1 MCIRHFSRATALKFS
16 SLGAK
21 LAICDINPT
30 PLSDLSSSAS
40 TQTYMQAVD
49 VGNTQQVEDFV
60 SNTIKELGKIDYVFN
75 CAGVNPTSIPLEDTT
90 DAYWDKLVN
99 TNLKGVFLVTRA
111 CLPHLIRGSAIVNV
125 SSISGIRGS
134 ALQSV
139 YCTTKFGLIGMSKSL
154 ALELGPRGIR
164 VNCIAPGYIDT
175 PTNAGI
181 VKGGQAVE
189 SMRMGNALERL
200 GTPEEVADVV
210 AFLMGEEAR
219 YVNGAVVEID
229 GGLKMSSTTS
239 KLRGYDCKG
248 TSADAHRQINQFDLL
263 SDI

>member
-1 MCIRHFSRATALKFS
+1 MAKEFQDKVVLIAGGASGIGHATALKFS

-21 LAICDINPT
+21 I
-30 PLSDLSSSAS
+30 S
-40 TQTYMQAVD
+40 TID
-49 VGNTQQVEDFV
+49 VGNTPQVEDLI
-60 SNTIKELGKIDYVFN
+60 SNTVQKLGKIDFVFN
-75 CAGVNPTSIPLEDTT
+75 CAGVNPTSIPLEDMP

-111 CLPHLIRGSAIVNV
+111 CLPHLTRGSAIVNV

-164 VNCIAPGYIDT
+164 VNCVAPGYIDT

-181 VKGGQAVE
+181 VEGGEAVE
-189 SMRMGNALERL
+189 RMRIGNALERL

-210 AFLMGEEAR
+210 AFLMGEGAR
-219 YVNGAVVEID
+219 YMNGSVVEID

-239 KLRGYDCKG
+239 QVETTRRKLTCA
-248 TSADAHRQINQFDLL
+248 TSSTVVSIWKAQMIMF
-263 SDI
+263 

>member
-1 MCIRHFSRATALKFS
+1 MGLRRATALKLS

-21 LAICDINPT
+21 LSVCDLNSSS
-30 PLSDLSSSAS
+30 LSDLASA
-40 TQTYMQAVD
+40 TATKIYTQAVD
-49 VGNTQQVEDFV
+49 VGNTQQVNDFIANTV
-60 SNTIKELGKIDYVFN
+60 SELGKIDFVFN

-111 CLPHLIRGSAIVNV
+111 CLPHLVRGSAIVNV

-154 ALELGPRGIR
+154 ALELGPRGVR
-164 VNCIAPGYIDT
+164 VNCVAPGYIDT

-181 VKGGQAVE
+181 VKGGEAVE
-189 SMRMGNALERL
+189 RMRTGNALERL

-210 AFLMGEEAR
+210 TFLFGEGSR
-219 YVNGAVVEID
+219 YMNGAVVEID
-229 GGLKMSSTTS
+229 GGIKMTSTTS
-239 KLRGYDCKG
+239 KL
-248 TSADAHRQINQFDLL
+248 
-263 SDI
+263 

>member
-1 MCIRHFSRATALKFS
+1 MAKEFQDKVVLITGGASGIGRATALKLS

-21 LAICDINPT
+21 LAICDLNE
-30 PLSDLSSSAS
+30 SSLSSLSS
-40 TQTYMQAVD
+40 ETQTQSYTQAVD
-49 VGNTQQVEDFV
+49 VGNTEQVNSFIAA
-60 SNTIKELGKIDYVFN
+60 TIKELGKINYVFN
-75 CAGVNPTSIPLEDTT
+75 CAGVNPTSIPLEDTP

-111 CLPHLIRGSAIVNV
+111 CVPHLTRGSAIVNV

-134 ALQSV
+134 AMQSV

-164 VNCIAPGYIDT
+164 VNCVAPGYIDT

-181 VKGGQAVE
+181 VKGGEAVE
-189 SMRMGNALERL
+189 RMRVGNALERL

-210 AFLMGEEAR
+210 AFLMGEGAR
-219 YVNGAVVEID
+219 YMNGSVVEID

-239 KLRGYDCKG
+239 K
-248 TSADAHRQINQFDLL
+248 S
-263 SDI
+263 